1 MEKVHL
7 FRIYLFMIRFYGV
20 KRFEVFSVIND
31 QSSFPTLSM
40 IEFYMDKARKI
51 NIVSLNRLLK
61 KNMKN
66 IDNFFVVIE
75 DSKIIVHIAYNEKKG
90 LIDYDFEHCMN

>member
-1 MEKVHL
+1 
-7 FRIYLFMIRFYGV
+7 MIRFYGV

-31 QSSFPTLSM
+31 QSSFPTLTM
-40 IEFYMDKARKI
+40 IEFYMDKERKI
-51 NIVSLNRLLK
+51 NIVRLNRLLE

-75 DSKIIVHIAYNEKKG
+75 DSKIIVHIAYHEKKG